1 MIRNSNK
8 NRVTLHFDNTTG
20 TIRQHLLFNL
30 ELYIE
35 KDKDSPMSTH
45 SNTIIIIEDDKQT
58 VALFHSM
65 FRRNCVDLVC
75 ISSRELYQLAT
86 ITQNCQPIVVIL
98 DYMSIMHNYDNTLDI
113 LDSVMP
119 NIPTIITTTIED
131 DKLSASFDYE
141 VKKPFYPTDIFM
153 IIQDVV
159 QQNS

>member
-1 MIRNSNK
+1 
-8 NRVTLHFDNTTG
+8 
-20 TIRQHLLFNL
+20 
-30 ELYIE
+30 
-35 KDKDSPMSTH
+35 MSTH
-45 SNTIIIIEDDKQT
+45 SDTIIIIEDDKQT
-58 VALFHSM
+58 VVLFNSM

-86 ITQNCQPIVVIL
+86 IAQNCQPIVVIL
-98 DYMSIMHNYDNTLDI
+98 DYVSIMHNYDKTLDM

-119 NIPTIITTTIED
+119 NVPTIITTTIDE

-141 VKKPFYPTDIFM
+141 VKKPFYPTDILM